1 MKDIYQRSV
10 LRHGRSA
17 SDREWGRR
25 SGPRG
30 PPWRAAACD
39 TRRRTETDPGTTWTA
54 NGHYTVTWTGVL
66 GERGGWWRAGHT
78 SGTTQ
83 QTECKGK
90 RRGMLTR
97 LHASISTSM
106 EACAAATSRASSAMR
121 RPRGVASSF
130 TTTHASSGSAG
141 LVSSS
146 GEATS
151 GGGSISGIWEGVSGS
166 GGGGTSALSSL
177 GAVVSLTLLWFSG
190 KLMLHSLS
198 KRNWLCFHG
207 KQ

>member
-1 MKDIYQRSV
+1 MSV
-10 LRHGRSA
+10 
-17 SDREWGRR
+17 
-25 SGPRG
+25 
-30 PPWRAAACD
+30 
-39 TRRRTETDPGTTWTA
+39 
-54 NGHYTVTWTGVL
+54 
-66 GERGGWWRAGHT
+66 AGHT

-198 KRNWLCFHG
+198 KRN
-207 KQ
+207 